1 MLFSFRTFARAVHV
15 VAGICLLASAA
26 LAASVTISSPGAN
39 QTVGSPVRVVATAS
53 SSSTVWLMQIY
64 LDGSKVKEVKASKLD
79 TTISASGGTHRLTV
93 QAYDTANYIFKSTIY
108 FSVSGSSSSTSTSST
123 STTTTTSSGAT
134 TFNDIDH
141 MSGWQSCDSCA
152 GAGGQGPSTPYY
164 MKQFI
169 SNPSMDGKSTEF
181 FLGGTTP
188 YAAALW
194 WKQLGARDSVKHFVY
209 DLWFY
214 MKDPGAS
221 QALEFDVNQ
230 TVNGQMYIFGTEC
243 NLRGSRTWRVWD
255 YYKRWVDTGISCTTP
270 TAYKWHHLIW
280 EFERTSGG
288 KTRFISVTL
297 NGKKSYVNHYH
308 NPKPKSV
315 RELNVAFQM
324 DGNSTMTDYKVWLD
338 KVKLSVW

>member
-1 MLFSFRTFARAVHV
+1 MAFSVHTIWRAVLA
-15 VAGICLLASAA
+15 VASLCLLASTA
-26 LAASVTISSPGAN
+26 LAASVTISSPGSN
-39 QTVGSPVRVVATAS
+39 QTVSSPVHVVATAS
-53 SSSTVWLMQIY
+53 SSSTVKLMQIY
-64 LDGSKVKEVKASKLD
+64 LDGSKVKEVSGSKLD
-79 TTISASGGTHRLTV
+79 TQISASSGQHRLTV
-93 QAYDTANYIFKSTIY
+93 QAYDSSNYIFKSTIY
-108 FSVSGSSSSTSTSST
+108 FSVSGTSSSSTT
-123 STTTTTSSGAT
+123 STTVSGTTTFG
-134 TFNDIDH
+134 DIDH

-152 GAGGQGPSTPYY
+152 GAGGQGPSTPYS

-169 SNPSMDGKSTEF
+169 SNPSMDGKSAEF

-194 WKQLGARDSVKHFVY
+194 WKQLGPRDSVTHFVY

-214 MKDPGAS
+214 MKDPAAS

-230 TVNGQMYIFGTEC
+230 TVNGKMYIFGTEC

-255 YYKRWVDTGISCTTP
+255 YYKRWVDTGISCTAP
-270 TAYKWHHLIW
+270 KAYTWHHLVW

-324 DGNSTMTDYKVWLD
+324 DGNSTMTDYQVWLD
-338 KVKLSVW
+338 KIKLSVW